1 MSGKRWLI
9 SVALTV
15 CHVSGQGSSPNE
27 RISARCAELNQIV
40 IAQIASGELSNA
52 EASLSVAAVGLVTSS
67 EHTCEGLILSNMAA
81 VMSITGRFEEAE
93 QFAERSIRILAKD
106 YSSNDLAL
114 LRPLHI
120 LAGAQLEQGNIGKA
134 RATLN
139 RMRSIQSE
147 RPEDRELVH
156 GMAAAQLQAEG
167 KLTEAEPEYLA
178 TLGALEEAGQGSGA
192 DAGAVLTGLG
202 SLYIEE
208 RRLDEARQALDRGL
222 GIFVRAKDSA
232 PMDRIKLLNL
242 RAVLHVRQGEWL
254 DAERDLSNAVS
265 MAERE
270 SQENSG
276 AFVSLLTNYARVLRR
291 NHHRREARTIEGRA
305 AVLDAKRAKDGV
317 VDVSELFVKS
327 SQPKTSKH

>member
-1 MSGKRWLI
+1 MSGKRWLM

-27 RISARCAELNQIV
+27 HISARCAELNQIV
-40 IAQIASGELSNA
+40 VAQIASGQLNNA
-52 EASLSVAAVGLVTSS
+52 QALLSVAAAGLVVSS
-67 EHTCEGLILSNMAA
+67 EHTCEGLILTNMAA
-81 VMSITGRFEEAE
+81 VMSITGRFDEAE
-93 QFAERSIRILAKD
+93 QFAQRSIRILSKD
-106 YSSNDLAL
+106 YPSNDPAL
-114 LRPLHI
+114 LRPLQI
-120 LAGAQLEQGNIGKA
+120 LAGAQLEQGRLGNA

-139 RMRSIQSE
+139 RMRSIQTE
-147 RPEDRELVH
+147 RPEDRQLVH
-156 GMAAAQLQAEG
+156 GMAAAQLHAEG

-178 TLGALEEAGQGSGA
+178 ALGALEQAGQGSAA

-222 GIFVRAKDSA
+222 GIFVRAKDSV

-254 DAERDLSNAVS
+254 DAERDLSAAVS

-270 SQENSG
+270 SQEDSG
-276 AFVSLLTNYARVLRR
+276 AFASLLTNYARVLRR
-291 NHHRREARTIEGRA
+291 NHHRREAHMIERRA
-305 AVLDAKRAKDGV
+305 TVLNRKRAKDAV
-317 VDVSELFVKS
+317 VDVSELFVR
-327 SQPKTSKH
+327 SQSTKTSKH